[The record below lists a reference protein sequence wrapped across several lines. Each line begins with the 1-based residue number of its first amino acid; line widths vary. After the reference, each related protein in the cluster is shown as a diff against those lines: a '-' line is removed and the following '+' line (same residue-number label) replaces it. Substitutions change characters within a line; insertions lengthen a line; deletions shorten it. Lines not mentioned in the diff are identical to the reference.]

1 MLSLVA
7 LGLTAGLVVD
17 ATGACPRAQGVEE
30 RLAALMGEAD
40 AGRAARVRVVEDG
53 GASRRLRVEI
63 VAGDGAVLLLRE
75 LGGEGSCDERA
86 EAAAVVVAAWLAQD
100 ATASPAATSPSPS
113 PSISSS
119 SSPSPSPPISSSSSS
134 SPSPSSSPSSS
145 ISSSSSS
152 GRWEFAAA
160 AGVVAG
166 TAPALRV
173 DTLWAPFR
181 GRAMLRASLLLEGTR
196 ESALAGGQARWL
208 RGAAGLGLGYRL
220 SGGAVA
226 ADLTLDALL
235 GAVRVSGAEF
245 TTSQS
250 SWGGDLGGAAG
261 VQVMRARGRVRPLLG
276 FSVLGWLGQHRA
288 EVGGVTETRAI
299 PRVDFLV
306 MVGLGFGGGR

>member
-113 PSISSS
+113 PSPPISSSPS
-119 SSPSPSPPISSSSSS
+119 SSPSPSPPISSS
-134 SPSPSSSPSSS
+134 PSSSV
-145 ISSSSSS
+145 SSSSSS

>member
-119 SSPSPSPPISSSSSS
+119 SSSSSSPSPPISSS
-134 SPSPSSSPSSS
+134 PSSSV
-145 ISSSSSS
+145 SSSSSS

>member
-113 PSISSS
+113 PSISASSSSS
-119 SSPSPSPPISSSSSS
+119 SSPSPSPPISSS
-134 SPSPSSSPSSS
+134 PSSSV
-145 ISSSSSS
+145 SSSSSS

>member
-1 MLSLVA
+1 
-7 LGLTAGLVVD
+7 
-17 ATGACPRAQGVEE
+17 
-30 RLAALMGEAD
+30 
-40 AGRAARVRVVEDG
+40 
-53 GASRRLRVEI
+53 
-63 VAGDGAVLLLRE
+63 
-75 LGGEGSCDERA
+75 
-86 EAAAVVVAAWLAQD
+86 
-100 ATASPAATSPSPS
+100 
-113 PSISSS
+113 
-119 SSPSPSPPISSSSSS
+119 
-134 SPSPSSSPSSS
+134 
-145 ISSSSSS
+145 
-152 GRWEFAAA
+152 
-160 AGVVAG
+160 
-166 TAPALRV
+166 
-173 DTLWAPFR
+173 
-181 GRAMLRASLLLEGTR
+181 MLRASLLLEGTR

>member
-119 SSPSPSPPISSSSSS
+119 SSSSSSPSPPISS
-134 SPSPSSSPSSS
+134 SPSSSPSSS
-145 ISSSSSS
+145 ISSSSSSSS